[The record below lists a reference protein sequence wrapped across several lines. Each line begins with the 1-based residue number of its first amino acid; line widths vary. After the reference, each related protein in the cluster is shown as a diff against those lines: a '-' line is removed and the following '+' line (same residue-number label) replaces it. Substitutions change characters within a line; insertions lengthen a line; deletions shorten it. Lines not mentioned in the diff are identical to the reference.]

1 MDLTMSS
8 IKNLIV
14 IVASFLVFTTTV
26 NGQALDLTTGQAN
39 ITDKDQISLEH
50 LFFDNNFYNA
60 TIQLNL
66 DGTYQVN
73 QVETLSLAPI
83 AVYQVTFTSSWSQQ
97 THPYEYPIGSS
108 HFSGLIG
115 ATHNALVNFWQSGEI
130 ATNGIENM
138 AESGSKSLLITE
150 INFQIDNGNAQHLLS
165 AGGIGSSP
173 GEVMFTFEISQQ
185 HPFVTLVSMIAP
197 SPDWFV
203 GVSKLSLIA
212 NGQWLEHLVVP
223 LFAYDAGTDSGTR
236 YTSPNSDTQPKA
248 SIQRIETLPFLVN
261 SEVPSIGT
269 FTFERLE

>member
-1 MDLTMSS
+1 MSS

-14 IVASFLVFTTTV
+14 SIASCLVFTTIA
-26 NGQALDLTTGQAN
+26 NGQALDLTTGQTN
-39 ITDKDQISLEH
+39 IIGKDQITLEH
-50 LFFDNNFYNA
+50 LFYDNDFYNA

-66 DGTYQVN
+66 DGTYQVS
-73 QVETLSLAPI
+73 QVEILSLTTT
-83 AVYQVTFTSSWSQQ
+83 AVYQVTFTSTWSQQ
-97 THPYEYPIGSS
+97 THPSEFPFGSA

-115 ATHNALVNFWQSGEI
+115 ATHNALVNFWQSGEV
-130 ATNGIENM
+130 ATNGIESM
-138 AESGSKSLLITE
+138 AETGSKSLLTSE
-150 INFQIDNGNAQHLLS
+150 INSQIDNGNAQHLLS

-173 GEVMFTFEISQQ
+173 GEVIFTFEISQQ

-212 NGQWLEHLVVP
+212 NGQWLEELVVP
-223 LFAYDAGTDSGTR
+223 LYAYDAGTDSGAR

-248 SIQRIETLPFLVN
+248 SIHRIETLPFLVD

-269 FTFERLE
+269 LSFERLE

>member
-1 MDLTMSS
+1 M
-8 IKNLIV
+8 
-14 IVASFLVFTTTV
+14 
-26 NGQALDLTTGQAN
+26 
-39 ITDKDQISLEH
+39 
-50 LFFDNNFYNA
+50 FFDNNFYNA

-66 DGTYQVN
+66 DGTYQVRHA
-73 QVETLSLAPI
+73 ETLSLTPT
-83 AVYQVTFTSSWSQQ
+83 AVYQVTFTSTWSQQ
-97 THPYEYPIGSS
+97 THPYEFPTGSS

-130 ATNGIENM
+130 ATSGIERM
-138 AESGSKSLLITE
+138 AETGSKSLLSAE
-150 INFQIDNGNAQHLLS
+150 ISSQIDTGNAQHLLS
-165 AGGIGSSP
+165 GDGIGSSP
-173 GEVMFTFEISQQ
+173 GEVVLTFEISQQ

-236 YTSPNSDTQPKA
+236 YISPNSDTQPRA
-248 SIQRIETLPFLVN
+248 GIQRIEILPFLVE

-269 FTFERLE
+269 FTFERIE